1 MAKSIHDNVLD
12 GALDVIATA
21 TEITVCSA
29 QPTTYTEA
37 HTTYMLAAHVMT
49 AGDGNGD
56 YTISNGDSSG
66 RKVRMTQQADIS
78 ITNSGTATH
87 IALTLTGSSLLLL
100 VTTCT
105 SQALTAGNTVTIPA
119 FDDEIADP
127 T

>member
-1 MAKSIHDNVLD
+1 MAKSINDTVLD
-12 GALDVIATA
+12 GALDVIATG

-29 QPTTYTEA
+29 QPTTYAEA
-37 HTTYMLAAHVMT
+37 HTTYMLATHVLT

-56 YTISNGDSSG
+56 FTIANGDSSG
-66 RKVRMTQQADIS
+66 RKVTVTQQADIT

-87 IALTLTGSSLLLL
+87 VAITVTGTSTLLL

-105 SQALTAGNTVTIPA
+105 SQALTSGNTVTIPA